1 MDMLGGPSGPF
12 SFFDH
17 LVQLKSFIWSTSDTF
32 DLSLGCWSNCK
43 FFQAWICLSSHITP
57 SSTWSTWSSHRPNH
71 RITPQL
77 SVRLHSQQPEKT
89 TKQIRSQ
96 ENSMLGIWWGHHLI
110 ARGNR
115 QFQYQAIHVI
125 YIYLYYLQVLKE
137 TKRGWCG
144 KLGFGKFGQTLEK
157 WGAKYTGG
165 GSRQWGEGQ
174 NNIVRHSFVGACH
187 PTPPLS
193 IDPPPTTS
201 SCFWQLLAGARLEE
215 LLFISARYKSSVWPL
230 PDRETAALEIR
241 DGSNCCLISLRT
253 TVFRNIRA
261 WAENTLKK
269 NQAWHSF
276 HSWALGW

>member
-77 SVRLHSQQPEKT
+77 SVRLHLQQPEKT
-89 TKQIRSQ
+89 KQIRSR

-115 QFQYQAIHVI
+115 QFQYHAIHVI
-125 YIYLYYLQVLKE
+125 YTYYLQVLKE

-187 PTPPLS
+187 PTPRPPCTPPLLLPRH
-193 IDPPPTTS
+193 ILL
-201 SCFWQLLAGARLEE
+201 LLAIAGSRQIGGTAVY
-215 LLFISARYKSSVWPL
+215 LLAP
-230 PDRETAALEIR
+230 
-241 DGSNCCLISLRT
+241 
-253 TVFRNIRA
+253 
-261 WAENTLKK
+261 
-269 NQAWHSF
+269 
-276 HSWALGW
+276 